1 MAMLPVEGGSNSR
14 DQSVPGGNEAQA
26 RERLLPRNYEDILK
40 FAVENTNPEEASHEP
55 MSEERKEWLNQALA
69 GMFTDEVKILK
80 GKLEELSDILK
91 SNREEDEER
100 KENLLEYI
108 VDLCDRI
115 DNAKDL
121 IKLDGWKVIS
131 HCLDDKSAE
140 VRWRALEVAGTIL
153 QNNIY
158 VQDCLLKEGAMK
170 KFMKMADEDDSD
182 LVKVKAIFVRLRNHD
197 SKFNTHTVSISSLK
211 RDTNY
216 TVYRSRRNQL
226 GHIREHNAS
235 EIAFVKADGFSC
247 LMRAM
252 QSNNQ
257 KIQIKS
263 TFLLKVSLSNQSSK
277 QIGMV
282 QQLTGL
288 LNTEHNPAHEHIA
301 AALLCLVTEH
311 PAAIADCR
319 LPRLNLKKLL
329 ENRMTLIK
337 DKEEFQE
344 ENQYCQ
350 DLLTMVFT
358 SSNHDNKS
366 SADR

>member
-1 MAMLPVEGGSNSR
+1 MAMLPVEGGSNSS

-26 RERLLPRNYEDILK
+26 REKLLPRNYEDILK
-40 FAVENTNPEEASHEP
+40 FALENTNPEEASHEP
-55 MSEERKEWLNQALA
+55 MSEERKKWLNQALA

-131 HCLDDKSAE
+131 RCLDDKSAE

-153 QNNIY
+153 QNNVY

-182 LVKVKAIFVRLRNHD
+182 LVKVKAIFAL
-197 SKFNTHTVSISSLK
+197 SC
-211 RDTNY
+211 
-216 TVYRSRRNQL
+216 
-226 GHIREHNAS
+226 HIREHNAS

-263 TFLLKVSLSNQSSK
+263 TFLLKALLISQPEFK
-277 QIGMV
+277 DGAQQIGMV

-288 LNTEHNPAHEHIA
+288 LNTEHNAAHEHIA

-337 DKEEFQE
+337 DREEFQE
-344 ENQYCQ
+344 EHQYCQ
-350 DLLTMVFT
+350 DLLTMVFM
-358 SSNHDNKS
+358 SGNHDNKS